1 MKLIIHIYREYVF
14 ASYLYKLSNDVMS
27 SLFCRFVSSSD
38 LRPLH
43 SHCFPLTPAWISDYI
58 YHKIWVDISYPFPN
72 FNYAN
77 VVLGLGMYKWFHPS
91 LLQAMWLL
99 IQTLSIHVS
108 KKGPRWQLP
117 IIRQDQS
124 ITWIKVDVITSQLRF
139 SLLYMNILHTKN
151 SRNIIYTNGKGC
163 HIAYSTTFLSI
174 TPTWCVFWPLR
185 ANAC

>member
-1 MKLIIHIYREYVF
+1 MF
-14 ASYLYKLSNDVMS
+14 APHQSATFCVSIDWTVQLTKMNLCSARLRYSCPHSGWNWLFIFIVNMFLHRTYISYLMTSCHHY
-27 SLFCRFVSSSD
+27 FVD
-38 LRPLH
+38 LYHHRICDPLH

-58 YHKIWVDISYPFPN
+58 YHKMWVDISYPFPN
-72 FNYAN
+72 F
-77 VVLGLGMYKWFHPS
+77 
-91 LLQAMWLL
+91 
-99 IQTLSIHVS
+99 I
-108 KKGPRWQLP
+108 
-117 IIRQDQS
+117 
-124 ITWIKVDVITSQLRF
+124 DVFTSQLRF